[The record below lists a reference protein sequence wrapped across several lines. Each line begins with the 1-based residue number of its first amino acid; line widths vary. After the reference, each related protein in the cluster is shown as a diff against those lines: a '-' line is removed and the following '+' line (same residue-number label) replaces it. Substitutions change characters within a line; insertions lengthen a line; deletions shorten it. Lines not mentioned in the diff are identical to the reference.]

1 MSIGFFKE
9 WAKGVLKHGEY
20 AQIENILSLE
30 IVVWC
35 MLLLKMVFKFFITL
49 FYLGVDVKHR
59 GSKLFFPHKV
69 SESRMS
75 LL

>member
-1 MSIGFFKE
+1 MSIGFFKK
-9 WAKGVLKHGEY
+9 WAKGLLKTWEHT
-20 AQIENILSLE
+20 QIENILSLE
-30 IVVWC
+30 MVVWC

-49 FYLGVDVKHR
+49 FYSGVDVKHR